1 MTDATHSVG
10 LKRNE
15 PEEAITRS
23 QIPGLIAKIT
33 GRRPSPSSAYRLIR
47 DGKIPAFRL
56 TEGGQLYARREDV
69 VTYARRQLAVGMSPR
84 GREAAAAV
92 ERLKSHTHG
101 APSSKTGGEE

>member
-1 MTDATHSVG
+1 MNEANHSEG
-10 LKRNE
+10 LERHE
-15 PEEAITRS
+15 PAEAITRN

-56 TEGGQLYARREDV
+56 AEGGQIYARREDV
-69 VTYARRQLAVGMSPR
+69 VAYARRQLAAGMSPR

-92 ERLKSHTHG
+92 ERLKSRAHD
-101 APSSKTGGEE
+101 APSSKSGGEE